1 MQKRILIAAPLL
13 IMTAVAAKGQ
23 EPDTITRDTVMVVRE
38 IRTENNVKDTSYMV
52 SKVKKGYDAIENGVV
67 KGYKSIENGV
77 VNGYSKFQGG
87 VVAGWQKFE
96 DRCVEVLF
104 GREGESVE
112 QTRARLNANK
122 EKHNR

>member
-13 IMTAVAAKGQ
+13 VMTAMAAKGQ
-23 EPDTITRDTVMVVRE
+23 EADITRDTVMVVRE

-52 SKVKKGYDAIENGVV
+52 SKVKKGYDTIERGVV
-67 KGYKSIENGV
+67 NGYKSIETGV
-77 VNGYSKFQGG
+77 VDGYTKFQDG

-122 EKHNR
+122 DKHNR